1 MHKIALIL
9 AIAAIGEGAVTLHLV
24 RQLHEERDA
33 AQKLQARVTELE
45 SKAPQPG
52 ASATFVAVPQPTVSP
67 FTTVQK
73 VEVPPTP
80 ATGGGRTVA
89 STNAAVSGGF
99 VPMPAPDRERIR
111 QQMEASMERQ
121 RAMLRDPEYREA
133 MLAQQKVGLMRGNP
147 NIGRDLDLSLE
158 QVDRLFDTLA
168 EQQLRSM
175 ENAQALR
182 WGEQPD
188 PAKMQE
194 YQRKALEQQ
203 SANETE
209 IKRALGEAKYREW
222 QEYQSM
228 AGVRWEADR
237 VRSSL
242 ASAGLPLDEN
252 LTKPLLKTLA
262 EQQQKMMQEAAKQMT
277 PATNRLIAVNGGWSS
292 VVTSD
297 GTQVNALQVQEK
309 SLELTAQHHKRQHEA
324 LARVL
329 TPEQLKIVEDEHNAE
344 LQMQKAQLR
353 MMRAQQEA
361 GLLDPASNNTGY
373 VQEGVSVNFAP
384 AASD

>member
-1 MHKIALIL
+1 MTKIALIL
-9 AIAAIGEGAVTLHLV
+9 AIAAVGEGAVALHLV
-24 RQLHEERDA
+24 NQLHKERESTQA
-33 AQKLQARVTELE
+33 LQARVTELE

-52 ASATFVAVPQPTVSP
+52 ASATFIAVPQPTVSP
-67 FTTVQK
+67 FSGQK

-80 ATGGGRTVA
+80 ATAGGRTVA
-89 STNAAVSGGF
+89 SATAPVPGVF
-99 VPMPAPDRERIR
+99 VPPPPDRERML

-121 RAMLRDPEYREA
+121 RAMLRDPDYREA
-133 MLAQQKVGLMRGNP
+133 MLAQQKMGLMRGNP
-147 NIGRDLDLSLE
+147 NVGRDLDLTAE
-158 QVDRLFDTLA
+158 QVDRLFTTLA
-168 EQQLRSM
+168 EQQLRQM
-175 ENAQALR
+175 EIARPMAS
-182 WGEQPD
+182 GEQPD

-194 YQRKALEQQ
+194 YHRKALEQQ

-209 IKRALGEAKYREW
+209 IRRALGDAKFREW

-237 VRSSL
+237 VRTSL

-252 LTKPLLKTLA
+252 LTKPLMKTLA
-262 EQQQKMMQEAAKQMT
+262 EQQQKMMQEATRQMA
-277 PATNRLIAVNGGWSS
+277 PAANRVVAVSGGLSS
-292 VVTSD
+292 MVTSD
-297 GTQVNALQVQEK
+297 GTQVNALQMQEK
-309 SLELTAQHHKRQHEA
+309 SLEFMAKHQKRQREA

-361 GLLDPASNNTGY
+361 GLLDPAGNNIGY
-373 VQEGVSVNFAP
+373 TQDSASANFVP
-384 AASD
+384 ATSD

>member
-1 MHKIALIL
+1 MTKIALIL
-9 AIAAIGEGAVTLHLV
+9 AIAAVGEGAVALHLV
-24 RQLHEERDA
+24 NQLHKERESTQA
-33 AQKLQARVTELE
+33 LQARVTELE

-52 ASATFVAVPQPTVSP
+52 ASATFIAVPQPTVSP
-67 FTTVQK
+67 FSGQK

-80 ATGGGRTVA
+80 ATAGGRTVA
-89 STNAAVSGGF
+89 SATAPVPGVF
-99 VPMPAPDRERIR
+99 VPPPPDRERML

-121 RAMLRDPEYREA
+121 RAMLRDPDYREA
-133 MLAQQKVGLMRGNP
+133 MLAQQKMGLMRGNP
-147 NIGRDLDLSLE
+147 NVGRDLDLTAE

-175 ENAQALR
+175 ETSQPLA

-188 PAKMQE
+188 AAKMQE
-194 YQRKALEQQ
+194 YHRKMMEQQ

-209 IKRALGEAKYREW
+209 IKRALGDTKYREW

-237 VRSSL
+237 VRASL
-242 ASAGLPLDEN
+242 ASAGVPLDEN
-252 LTKPLLKTLA
+252 LAKPLLKTLS
-262 EQQQKMMQEAAKQMT
+262 EQQQKMMQEATKMAAFGT
-277 PATNRLIAVNGGWSS
+277 PASNRLIAVGGLST
-292 VVTSD
+292 VTSTD
-297 GTQVNALQVQEK
+297 PSNMNVLQMQER
-309 SLELTAQHHKRQHEA
+309 SLEFTAQHQKRQREA

-344 LQMQKAQLR
+344 LQMQKAQLK

-361 GLLDPASNNTGY
+361 GLLDQQGNVGY
-373 VQEGVSVNFAP
+373 IQDSVTFTP

>member
-1 MHKIALIL
+1 MTKIALIL
-9 AIAAIGEGAVTLHLV
+9 AIAAVGEGAVALHLV
-24 RQLHEERDA
+24 NQLHKERESTQA
-33 AQKLQARVTELE
+33 LQARVTELE

-52 ASATFVAVPQPTVSP
+52 ASATFIAVPQPTVSP
-67 FTTVQK
+67 FSGQK
-73 VEVPPTP
+73 VEVPPAP
-80 ATGGGRTVA
+80 ATAGGRTVA
-89 STNAAVSGGF
+89 SATAPVPGVF
-99 VPMPAPDRERIR
+99 VPPPPDRERML

-121 RAMLRDPEYREA
+121 RAMLRDPDYREA
-133 MLAQQKVGLMRGNP
+133 MLAQQKMGLMRGNP
-147 NIGRDLDLSLE
+147 NVGRDLDLTAE
-158 QVDRLFDTLA
+158 QVDRLFTTLA
-168 EQQLRSM
+168 EQQLRQM
-175 ENAQALR
+175 EIARPMA

-194 YQRKALEQQ
+194 YHRKALEQQ

-209 IKRALGEAKYREW
+209 IRRALGDAKFREW

-237 VRSSL
+237 VRTSL

-252 LTKPLLKTLA
+252 LTKPLMKTLA
-262 EQQQKMMQEAAKQMT
+262 EQQQKMMQEATRQMA
-277 PATNRLIAVNGGWSS
+277 PAANRVVAVSGGLSS
-292 VVTSD
+292 MVTSD
-297 GTQVNALQVQEK
+297 GTQVNALQMQEK
-309 SLELTAQHHKRQHEA
+309 SLEFMAQHQKRQREA